1 MRRVLLVMG
10 AAVLLIGSLA
20 VPSAGRDRP
29 YSSSD
34 LIAMK
39 LLPPKVQYDL
49 PGLAGGQF
57 SKKQIEEFTCESA
70 GDPSAGAVDM
80 SCNTTEFGQDF
91 APDNEIAIA
100 VDPENPLHLVAG
112 SNDYFYRFNNA
123 TGARQALVPTG
134 FFTSFDGGETWLDG
148 QVPFGS
154 GNGSGDPA
162 PAFDAKHDVVV
173 MAQLQNVGG
182 QGAGFAVAGNIGVS
196 RSLDGGVTWQPPVVV
211 FKGQG
216 AGIGPATNAVFWDKE
231 YIGVDNH
238 PGSPFFGR
246 IYVTA
251 TRFLNGPKGAYTESP
266 IWLSY
271 SDDGGLT
278 WSVPKE
284 ISGSNPAFCTYQETG
299 AAGECDEDQFS
310 NPVAAS
316 DGTLYV
322 YFLNEQNEAEWEAP
336 FDFDQ
341 QVMVVK
347 SSDGGVTFTAPVPAA
362 QLEDGLS
369 DTPWSVLG
377 RQTIWGHQIR
387 WASFGNLSVNPNDPK
402 DVVVTWADRGSPNP
416 NVGDGSCIFQI
427 PGTAPN
433 YDPCNAGPGSAVNIW
448 MARSTDGGASWGAR
462 TAVAASPNS
471 QWFPWAGHLSDG
483 TLVVAFDQDVA
494 PAPADQFEHVV
505 SIGGAAATAVGPLEN
520 IDVSVTHWT
529 GQYTT
534 AWPAIC
540 GPAGY
545 TDGLGTDAEG
555 KDCNAFHGDYTGLAV
570 GPDDTIHIVWT
581 GLNRLATSPQIDFYT
596 GQPHQGYAQDAMYAQ
611 VAAP

>member
-1 MRRVLLVMG
+1 MRRVLLVIG

-70 GDPSAGAVDM
+70 GDPSVGAVDM

-387 WASFGNLSVNPNDPK
+387 WASFGNLSVNPNDPE

-416 NVGDGSCIFQI
+416 NVGDGSCIFEV

-448 MARSTDGGASWGAR
+448 MARSTDGGVSWGPR

>member
-1 MRRVLLVMG
+1 MRRVPLVMG

-91 APDNEIAIA
+91 APDNEIAIV
-100 VDPENPLHLVAG
+100 VDPEDPLHLVAG

-387 WASFGNLSVNPNDPK
+387 WASFGNLSVNPNDPE

-416 NVGDGSCIFQI
+416 NVGDGSCIFEV

-555 KDCNAFHGDYTGLAV
+555 KDCNAFHGDYTGPAV

>member
-91 APDNEIAIA
+91 APDNEIAIV
-100 VDPENPLHLVAG
+100 VDPEDPLHLVAG

-387 WASFGNLSVNPNDPK
+387 WASFGNLSVNPNDPE

-416 NVGDGSCIFQI
+416 NVGDGSCIFEV

>member
-1 MRRVLLVMG
+1 
-10 AAVLLIGSLA
+10 
-20 VPSAGRDRP
+20 
-29 YSSSD
+29 
-34 LIAMK
+34 MK

-91 APDNEIAIA
+91 APDNEIAIV
-100 VDPENPLHLVAG
+100 VDPEDPLHLVAG

-238 PGSPFFGR
+238 SGSPFFGR

-387 WASFGNLSVNPNDPK
+387 WASFGNLSVNPNDPE

-416 NVGDGSCIFQI
+416 NVGDGSCIFEV

-545 TDGLGTDAEG
+545 TDGLGTNAEG

>member
-1 MRRVLLVMG
+1 MRRVPLVMG

-91 APDNEIAIA
+91 APDNEIAIV
-100 VDPENPLHLVAG
+100 VDPEDPLHLVAG

-387 WASFGNLSVNPNDPK
+387 WASFGNLSVNPNDPE

-416 NVGDGSCIFQI
+416 NVGDGSCIFEV

-611 VAAP
+611 VAVP

>member
-1 MRRVLLVMG
+1 MG

-91 APDNEIAIA
+91 APDNEIAIV
-100 VDPENPLHLVAG
+100 VDPEDPLHLVAG

-238 PGSPFFGR
+238 SGSPFFGR

-387 WASFGNLSVNPNDPK
+387 WASFGNLSVNPNDPE

-416 NVGDGSCIFQI
+416 NVGDGSCIFEV

>member
-1 MRRVLLVMG
+1 MRRVLLVIG

-91 APDNEIAIA
+91 APDNEIAIV
-100 VDPENPLHLVAG
+100 VDPEDPLHLVAG

-387 WASFGNLSVNPNDPK
+387 WASFGNLSVNPNDPE

-416 NVGDGSCIFQI
+416 NVGDGSCIFEV

-545 TDGLGTDAEG
+545 TDGLGTNAEG